1 MYSLFEL
8 SSPSDTPSYTPS
20 YTPSD
25 VRPNPPPPPEPVN
38 PPPPPPGPKP
48 VCKGSCTGGASGP
61 NGKRDE
67 TVTYAKPTRENPN
80 LFDYI
85 FKYSNAFAIIGA
97 LYFSINS
104 FIKYEPNIDP
114 NIEYGIILYVTLC
127 SIFSLI
133 DWFNIKIPYIVP
145 EIVDPAFIRTSL
157 LPF

>member
-1 MYSLFEL
+1 MYSLFDQ
-8 SSPSDTPSYTPS
+8 SSPS

-25 VRPNPPPPPEPVN
+25 TPPNPPSNPPPPPPEPVN
-38 PPPPPPGPKP
+38 PPPPPPPPGPKP
-48 VCKGSCTGGASGP
+48 VCKGSCTGGG
-61 NGKRDE
+61 GKPGSP
-67 TVTYAKPTRENPN
+67 TVTYVTPTRENPN

-85 FKYSNAFAIIGA
+85 FKYSNVFAILGA

-104 FIKYEPNIDP
+104 FVKYEPKIDP
-114 NIEYGIILYVTLC
+114 NIEYGIIAYVTLC